1 MINDNNINVLVT
13 AGGTNEYIDPVRY
26 IGNCSTGK
34 MGIEIAK
41 AFSAYGYGITVNLVL
56 GVTHLDV
63 AYPNV
68 NVIRVV
74 SAQDMY
80 EACQQFADSDI
91 VVCAAA
97 VADYKPKVKAD
108 QKIKKG
114 DNNLTIE
121 LERTVDILSEFGK
134 HKKPGQFVVGFALE
148 TENGYQNAKDK
159 MIRKNADMI
168 VLNSPTATTGF
179 GTDTN
184 QMTIIHNTEKFEH
197 TLTPLISKASAA
209 KLLVDEIFKRVK
221 HEQEA

>member
-1 MINDNNINVLVT
+1 MIGDNNIDVLVT

-41 AFSAYGYGITVNLVL
+41 AFSTYCRGINVNLIL

-63 AYPNV
+63 DLPNV
-68 NVIRVV
+68 TVTRVV

-80 EACQQFADSDI
+80 EACQKYANSEI
-91 VVCAAA
+91 IVCAAA
-97 VADYKPKVKAD
+97 VADYKPKVKAE

-114 DNNLTIE
+114 DTNLIIE

-134 HKKPGQFVVGFALE
+134 HKQTGQLIVGFALE
-148 TENGYQNAKDK
+148 TENGLSNAKDK
-159 MIRKNADMI
+159 MVRKNADII
-168 VLNSPTATTGF
+168 VLNSPSATTGF

-184 QMTIIHNTEKFEH
+184 QMTIIHNSDKFE
-197 TLTPLISKASAA
+197 TVTTALISKTDAA
-209 KLLVDEIFKRVK
+209 KALVDEIFKRIDN
-221 HEQEA
+221 E